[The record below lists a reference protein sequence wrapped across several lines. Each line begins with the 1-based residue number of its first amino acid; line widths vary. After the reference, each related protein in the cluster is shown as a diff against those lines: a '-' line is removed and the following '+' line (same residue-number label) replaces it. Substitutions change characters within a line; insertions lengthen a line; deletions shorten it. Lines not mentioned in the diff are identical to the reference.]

1 LEEDVKVARKIKP
14 PRIKIPRK
22 IKKGDIINVAVQ
34 PKYPSLT
41 GLATI
46 GDTDD
51 FYRKEPA
58 VYLKE
63 MEVFYGTEKVC
74 AFLMSS
80 AVSPNPRIE
89 FPLKTDKEAT
99 LKIVFQ
105 SNKDETFSASKE
117 IKFS

>member
-1 LEEDVKVARKIKP
+1 MARKKKP
-14 PRIKIPRK
+14 PKIKLPRK

-34 PKYPSLT
+34 PKYPSIT

-63 MEVFYGTEKVC
+63 MEVFYGKEKVC
-74 AFLMSS
+74 TFLMSS
-80 AVSPNPRIE
+80 AVSQNPRIE
-89 FPLKTDKEAT
+89 FPLKADKEAT
-99 LKIVFQ
+99 LKVVFQ
-105 SNKDETFSASKE
+105 SNQNETFKASKE

>member
-1 LEEDVKVARKIKP
+1 MAKKIKP
-14 PRIKIPRK
+14 PKIKLPRK

-58 VYLKE
+58 VYLNE
-63 MEVFYGTEKVC
+63 MEVFYGNEKVC
-74 AFLMSS
+74 TFLMSS

-89 FPLKTDKEAT
+89 FPLKIDKEAT
-99 LKIVFQ
+99 LKIVLQ
-105 SNKDETFSASKE
+105 SNKDEIFEASKE

>member
-1 LEEDVKVARKIKP
+1 MARKMKP
-14 PRIKIPRK
+14 PKIRLPRK
-22 IKKGDIINVAVQ
+22 IKKGEIINVAVQ
-34 PKYPSLT
+34 PKFPSLT
-41 GLATI
+41 GLSTI
-46 GDTDD
+46 EDTDD

-63 MEVFYGTEKVC
+63 MEVFYGKESVC
-74 AFLMSS
+74 TFLMSS

-89 FPLKTDKEAT
+89 FSLKTDKEAM

-105 SNKDETFSASKE
+105 SNQNETFKASKE

>member
-1 LEEDVKVARKIKP
+1 MARKIKP
-14 PRIKIPRK
+14 PKIKLPRK

-34 PKYPSLT
+34 PKYSSLT

-63 MEVFYGTEKVC
+63 MEVFYGKEKVC
-74 AFLMSS
+74 TFLMSS
-80 AVSPNPRIE
+80 AISPNPRIE
-89 FPLKTDKEAT
+89 FPLKADQEAT
-99 LKIVFQ
+99 LKVVFQ
-105 SNKDETFSASKE
+105 SNQNETFKSSKE